1 MRGDSGRPVGRPM
14 ATRTRRWRSAIALIL
29 AASLALPPGAFAKK
43 SGGGE
48 RDLGRRFLLEARSQ
62 LPITEDPAL
71 AEYIE
76 QLGGRLVKALGPQEF
91 DYRFF
96 VVQSPILNAFAV
108 PGGYVFLFT
117 GLIARA
123 NTEDEIV
130 GVLGHEIGHVHAH
143 HIVRLQ
149 QAGTMW
155 TVASLVGMLLAAVNP
170 VLAAGA
176 LAAAQTAQLK
186 YSRDFE
192 QEADYLGLR
201 TATDAGY
208 DPQALTAFFKQLL
221 VEQRVNPTGVP
232 PYMLSHPITEERVA
246 NADSV
251 IRSRGLKTPPGRP
264 KASPQFLEAKAVAAA
279 LDGPPDA
286 VVAQY
291 RRLAEE
297 RPDDAERQFL
307 LGRVY
312 QTVGR
317 LDPARTALER
327 ARDLGYGP
335 GVDRPLGAVYVNLKQ
350 PEKGTALL
358 QAYLATAPSDGWA
371 HLELGKALA
380 DQGKGE
386 DAQREYQR
394 ALRLDDDLDEA
405 HRLLGMSLGRTG
417 DQAQGFYQLGTAA
430 LLRGDL
436 EQAFS
441 LYDRARPLLAEGTAE
456 RAEVDAALDELEPLV
471 RDRIR
476 ERATQNRPRGAA
488 PGP

>member
-1 MRGDSGRPVGRPM
+1 M
-14 ATRTRRWRSAIALIL
+14 RWRPLVAVVL
-29 AASLALPPGAFAKK
+29 AALLAVPPGVLAKK
-43 SGGGE
+43 GDGGE

-62 LPITEDPAL
+62 LPLAEDPAL
-71 AEYIE
+71 TEYVE
-76 QLGGRLVKALGPQEF
+76 DLGRRLVAALGPQEF

-96 VVQSPILNAFAV
+96 VIESPVLNAFAV

-123 NTEDEIV
+123 STEDEIV
-130 GVLGHEIGHVHAH
+130 GVLGHEIGHCHAH

-155 TVASLVGMLLAAVNP
+155 TVAGLLGMLLAAVNP

-221 VEQRVNPTGVP
+221 VEQRVNPAGVP
-232 PYMLSHPITEERVA
+232 PYMLSHPITEDRVA

-264 KASPQFLEAKAVAAA
+264 KASPEFLEAKAVAMAV
-279 LDGPPDA
+279 DGPPD
-286 VVAQY
+286 VVIAQY
-291 RRLAEE
+291 RRRAEE
-297 RPDDAERQFL
+297 KPDDAERQFL

-312 QTVGR
+312 QAAGKPE
-317 LDPARTALER
+317 PARVALER
-327 ARDLGYGP
+327 ARDLGYGSR
-335 GVDRPLGAVYVNLKQ
+335 VDRSLGAAYVALKQ
-350 PEKGTALL
+350 PDKAVSTLEVYLGT
-358 QAYLATAPSDGWA
+358 TPNDGWA
-371 HLELGKALA
+371 HLQLGKAFA
-380 DQGKGE
+380 DQSKPDE
-386 DAQREYQR
+386 ALREYQR
-394 ALRLDDDLDEA
+394 ALRLDTDLDEA
-405 HRLLGMSLGRTG
+405 HRLLGMSLGRKG
-417 DQAQGFYQLGTAA
+417 DQAHGFYQLGTAA
-430 LLRGDL
+430 LLRGEL
-436 EQAFS
+436 EQAYS

-456 RAEVDAALDELEPLV
+456 RAEVDATLDELEPLV
-471 RDRIR
+471 RDRAR
-476 ERATQNRPRGAA
+476 ERAAQNRRRGAA

>member
-1 MRGDSGRPVGRPM
+1 MR
-14 ATRTRRWRSAIALIL
+14 RRSPLLAVLL
-29 AASLALPPGAFAKK
+29 AALLAVPPGALAKK
-43 SGGGE
+43 GNAE

-62 LPITEDPAL
+62 LPLAEDPAL
-71 AEYIE
+71 TEYVE
-76 QLGGRLVKALGPQEF
+76 SVGRKLVDALGPQEF

-96 VVQSPILNAFAV
+96 AVESPILNAFAV

-123 NTEDEIV
+123 NTEDEIA

-149 QAGTMW
+149 QAGTLW
-155 TVASLVGMLLAAVNP
+155 TAASLLGMLLAVINP

-208 DPQALTAFFKQLL
+208 DPQALTGFFKELL
-221 VEQRVNPTGVP
+221 IEQRVNPAGVP
-232 PYMLSHPITEERVA
+232 AYMLSHPITEDRVA

-264 KASPQFLEAKAVAAA
+264 KATPGFLEAKAVAAA
-279 LDGPPDA
+279 VDGPPD
-286 VVAQY
+286 VVIAEY
-291 RRLAEE
+291 RRRAEE
-297 RPDDAERQFL
+297 QPDNAGRQFL

-312 QTVGR
+312 QVVNR
-317 LDPARTALER
+317 PEPARVALER

-335 GVDRPLGAVYVNLKQ
+335 GVERPLGAVYVTLKQ
-350 PEKGTALL
+350 PDKAMTAL
-358 QAYLATAPSDGWA
+358 QSYLGTSPSDAWT
-371 HLELGKALA
+371 HLQLGKALA
-380 DQGKGE
+380 DQGKAE
-386 DAQREYQR
+386 DAVREYQR
-394 ALRLDDDLDEA
+394 ALRLDADLDEA
-405 HRLLGMSLGRTG
+405 HRLLGMSLGRKG

-430 LLRGDL
+430 LLRGEL
-436 EQAFS
+436 EQAYS

-456 RAEVDAALDELEPLV
+456 RTEVDATLDELEPLV
-471 RDRIR
+471 RGRAR
-476 ERATQNRPRGAA
+476 ERAAQTRRRGAA